1 MTAGGSHDQR
11 GKGAGENTGARLGG
25 EMQVQEQEHGLYAGE
40 KEGMFFFKRK
50 KQKELKDKKQMVQK
64 ELEQQEEDIKQ
75 AEEKESKANNCTKK
89 KG

>member
-40 KEGMFFFKRK
+40 KEGMFFFK
-50 KQKELKDKKQMVQK
+50 
-64 ELEQQEEDIKQ
+64 
-75 AEEKESKANNCTKK
+75 EEKVEGAE
-89 KG
+89 G